1 MHTINDNIE
10 GATQLSILFS
20 CSFMAVVIQLCDK
33 AVFQLCSQASN
44 QSRSISAAAPDG
56 EGLAE
61 ELVDAAG
68 GGWAEELVDAAGGGW
83 ADDP

>member
-1 MHTINDNIE
+1 
-10 GATQLSILFS
+10 
-20 CSFMAVVIQLCDK
+20 MAVVIQLCDK

-68 GGWAEELVDAAGGGW
+68 GGWA
-83 ADDP
+83 DDP